1 MGNLSVGNNVSAASA
16 SQNVS
21 KKPSKAKVAA
31 GVAALAGVAVLGA
44 GLASGKI
51 KTGDIVTFAQKAV
64 KGALNTVKHPVKT
77 VKSLPD
83 KLWGLTVD
91 GIANGTE
98 AVLKAKNA
106 VVDGA
111 KLAFEYAKAIGG
123 SVVETFSKK

>member
-44 GLASGKI
+44 GLASG
-51 KTGDIVTFAQKAV
+51 DIVTFAQKAG